1 MKKPA
6 LVTFISTMCLFI
18 LSCTPM
24 QASQK
29 ETPLQEKTTPSQTKH
44 QLDAKLMF
52 QHENQVWE
60 LELGDIG
67 FDGVDPTS
75 LDHELV
81 HSWIRTEVAPQ
92 VEKEPISAF
101 FKNRKLIPE
110 EYGYK
115 IDYVAIEEALQNVH
129 QVLNQPQELPLTRL
143 QPQITQQKALTLKQ
157 KRLASYQ
164 TYFNPN
170 NENRSHNISLST
182 HAIDH
187 MIVLPGQTF
196 SFNDVVGIRTTE
208 RGYLPARII
217 VKGEYSEGIGGGI
230 CQTSSTL
237 FNSVDQA
244 GLQIVQRYSHSKHV
258 AYVPKDRDATVSW
271 GGYDFKFRNQFNKP
285 ILISSRITG
294 GILNISIYG
303 PKLIMHKPNEIPDSP
318 PLSQQDES

>member
-1 MKKPA
+1 MKKPI
-6 LVTFISTMCLFI
+6 LVTFISTLCLFI

-29 ETPLQEKTTPSQTKH
+29 QTVPQEKKITPSQP
-44 QLDAKLMF
+44 AKMIF
-52 QHENQVWE
+52 QHEDQVWS

-81 HSWIRTEVAPQ
+81 HSWLRTEVAPQ
-92 VEKEPISAF
+92 VEKEPVSAF

-110 EYGYK
+110 KYGYK
-115 IDYVAIEEALQNVH
+115 IDYAAIEEILQNVH
-129 QVLNQPQELPLTRL
+129 QVLNQPQELPLQSL
-143 QPQITQQKALTLKQ
+143 QPQITKQKALTLKQ

-164 TYFNPN
+164 TYFNPD
-170 NENRSHNISLST
+170 NENRSHNIFLST

-208 RGYLPARII
+208 RGYRPARII
-217 VKGEYSEGIGGGI
+217 VKGEYSEGVGGGI

-271 GGYDFKFRNQFNKP
+271 GGYDFKFRNQFNEP

-303 PKLIMHKPNEIPDSP
+303 PNVIRHQPNAIPDSP